1 MLALALD
8 RARRGSRPD
17 PMTVAPV
24 LPPVRPGAVHRRH
37 ALLVNPFYA
46 KDPHA
51 SYGKHVLTPAL
62 TMTSLAGS
70 TPAHWEVAFWDE
82 NLLQGPPPLERIPQV
97 VGITVHLTFAHR
109 AYELAAW
116 FKAHGCTVILGG
128 LHALSCPEEVAP
140 HADAIAIGDGTRTWP
155 EILRD
160 LDAGALKSRYR
171 APMNGYK
178 QAPLPDRS
186 VLPEWGYLTQLSLI
200 ATAGCH
206 NRCDFCYLSTGDE
219 RIPYQTRPVASVAR
233 ELAESPEPYGVFIDN
248 NLGSNKGYLRRLCKA
263 LAPVEKIWSAAV
275 SIDVT
280 DDPSLVR
287 DMALAGCTGVFIGF
301 ESLTSENLQEAGK
314 RTPRS
319 EDYAARVQLLHDH
332 GIQVNGSFVLGF
344 DHDRADCFEQLAGW
358 VEDNRMECATFHI
371 LTPYPDTP
379 LFRRM
384 KAEGRILHEDWSR
397 YDTAHC
403 VFQPKHMTPQ
413 QLEAG
418 YAWMYERLFSMRSIW
433 ARRPQQGAAV
443 PPYLAMALLYKRS
456 NLMWHQLIERRLVHA
471 TWRPLVELTRQRHL
485 VYRRQLAQEA
495 APETGRWSVPRVF
508 RPGV

>member
-1 MLALALD
+1 MLALSL
-8 RARRGSRPD
+8 GSRAHSPD
-17 PMTVAPV
+17 PMSVPPT
-24 LPPVRPGAVHRRH
+24 LPPVSRGAVRRGH

-46 KDPHA
+46 KDAHA

-62 TMTSLAGS
+62 TMSSLAGA
-70 TPAHWEVAFWDE
+70 TPEGWRLSFWDE
-82 NLLQGPPPLERIPQV
+82 NLLQGPPPMEVIPEV
-97 VGITVHLTFAHR
+97 VGITVHLTFARR

-116 FKAHGCTVILGG
+116 FKAHGCVVIMGG
-128 LHALSCPEEVAP
+128 LHALSCPEEVAA
-140 HADAIAIGDGTRTWP
+140 HADAIAIGEGTQTWP
-155 EILRD
+155 AILTDVRR
-160 LDAGALKSRYR
+160 GCLKARYH
-171 APMNGYK
+171 APMTGYK

-219 RIPYQTRPVASVAR
+219 RIPYQTRPVESVAR

-248 NLGSNKGYLRRLCKA
+248 NLGSNKGYLRRLCRA

-275 SIDVT
+275 SLDVT

-287 DMALAGCTGVFIGF
+287 EMALAGCTGVFIGF
-301 ESLTSENLQEAGK
+301 ESLTTENLTEAGK
-314 RTPRS
+314 RTPRAA
-319 EDYAARVQLLHDH
+319 DYAARIQLFHDH

-344 DHDRADCFEQLAGW
+344 DHDRADCFERLGTW
-358 VEDNRMECATFHI
+358 VEEQRMECATFHI
-371 LTPYPDTP
+371 LTPYPNTP

-403 VFQPKHMTPQ
+403 VFQPKHMSPA

-418 YAWMYERLFSMRSIW
+418 YAWLYDRLFTMRSIW
-433 ARRPQQGAAV
+433 ARRPQQAAAIA
-443 PPYLAMALLYKRS
+443 PYLGMSLLYKRS
-456 NLMWHQLIERRLVHA
+456 NALWHQLIQRRLTHA
-471 TWRPLVELTRQRHL
+471 TWAPFVELTRQRHL
-485 VYRRQLAQEA
+485 VYRRKLASGA